1 MSGCRIEIKA
11 VPSAPRSEIVGWLGE
26 ALKVKV
32 QAAPEEGK
40 ANAALCS
47 LMAASLGV
55 SRRSV
60 RIDLGATSRKK
71 LLLID
76 GLLLEEVYAK
86 LPPRYSP

>member
-1 MSGCRIEIKA
+1 M
-11 VPSAPRSEIVGWLGE
+11 
-26 ALKVKV
+26 KV

-60 RIDLGATSRKK
+60 RIDLGARSRKK

-86 LPPRYSP
+86 LPPRFSP